1 MAGNINAAGILIIIL
16 LTVFLL
22 VRFGRKPT
30 NIIQILVGLLLAL
43 LLGISASAISA
54 HACMQGTPDRQ
65 ILISCV
71 CLVCILTFTDIKGS
85 SWTVRAVIVG
95 TITGIVL
102 LMFLLCNQYVN
113 LIHSKMY
120 TGNPSYIKTIH
131 KAISQKTLQTIRE
144 ILSEA
149 TETNEKVY
157 PPGWLSES
165 EIKNLIPADDLKD
178 LLGHGKSAEI
188 YRFWHTLIT
197 SLYGKNYKPLDVW
210 YPGGLLKD
218 SLDSLE
224 FKEK

>member
-54 HACMQGTPDRQ
+54 HACKQGNPDRQ

-71 CLVCILTFTDIKGS
+71 CLGCILTFTDIKGS
-85 SWTVRAVIVG
+85 SLTVRALIFG

-113 LIHSKMY
+113 LVHSKMY

-131 KAISQKTLQTIRE
+131 KAIGQTTLQRIKK

-157 PPGWLSES
+157 PSGWLSES
-165 EIKNLIPADDLKD
+165 DIKTLIPADDLKD
-178 LLGHGKSAEI
+178 LLDHCKSVEI
-188 YRFWHTLIT
+188 YRFWHTLFT
-197 SLYGKNYKPLDVW
+197 GLYGKNYKTLEVW

-218 SLDSLE
+218 SLDNLQ